1 MGCCGST
8 TKLQVEIPY
17 EKVEKYNK
25 IKLEL
30 DQFLS
35 SNESKEKTSR
45 KKILDLII
53 KTSNEISEYELEL
66 KKLKKNKENNA
77 NITDELLQGID
88 QDIKT
93 LKSHHTSLYN
103 LLKECDYI
111 ETNEQ
116 QEIIN
121 EKYTLPNNNEIIMR
135 NKNEMNLNL
144 NENSSIMLNSERNS
158 KKEYVYFK
166 KYIRRNKKG
175 ILNNNNNNN
184 NNARINFMNNYE
196 NDNDKKTEQICTSE
210 NNLLDSDKERLNLI
224 FELDN
229 GKKVILHAAREE
241 KFINVIKKLG
251 EKEEGYDNLSN
262 LLFLDEEKDISEKI
276 QNGENVQDFG
286 LTDFHLIQV
295 KFRNKI
301 NQL

>member
-66 KKLKKNKENNA
+66 KKLKKNKENNG

-166 KYIRRNKKG
+166 K
-175 ILNNNNNNN
+175 
-184 NNARINFMNNYE
+184 
-196 NDNDKKTEQICTSE
+196 T
-210 NNLLDSDKERLNLI
+210 NL
-224 FELDN
+224 
-229 GKKVILHAAREE
+229 H
-241 KFINVIKKLG
+241 
-251 EKEEGYDNLSN
+251 
-262 LLFLDEEKDISEKI
+262 
-276 QNGENVQDFG
+276 
-286 LTDFHLIQV
+286 
-295 KFRNKI
+295 
-301 NQL
+301 

>member
-1 MGCCGST
+1 MGCCGSK

-17 EKVEKYNK
+17 DKIEKYNK
-25 IKLEL
+25 IKVEL

-35 SNESKEKTSR
+35 NNESKEKMDR
-45 KKILDLII
+45 NKILDLII
-53 KTSNEISEYELEL
+53 KTSNEISEYEQEL

-77 NITDELLQGID
+77 NITDELIKGID

-111 ETNEQ
+111 ESNEQ

-121 EKYTLPNNNEIIMR
+121 EKYTLPNNNEILMN
-135 NKNEMNLNL
+135 NKNEMNSHLND
-144 NENSSIMLNSERNS
+144 NSNLMLNSERNS
-158 KKEYVYFK
+158 KKEYIYFK
-166 KYIRRNKKG
+166 KCIRRNKKG
-175 ILNNNNNNN
+175 ILNKNNH
-184 NNARINFMNNYE
+184 NAQINFMNNYE
-196 NDNDKKTEQICTSE
+196 IDNDKKTEQICTSE
-210 NNLLDSDKERLNLI
+210 NILLDSDKERLNLI

-229 GKKVILHAAREE
+229 GKKVIIHAAKEE
-241 KFINVIKKLG
+241 KFKNVIKKLR
-251 EKEEGYDNLSN
+251 EKEEGYDNLSD
-262 LLFLDEEKDISEKI
+262 LQFFDEEKDISEKI
-276 QNGENVQDFG
+276 ENGENVENFG

>member
-1 MGCCGST
+1 MGCCGSK

-17 EKVEKYNK
+17 DKIEKYNK
-25 IKLEL
+25 IKVEL

-35 SNESKEKTSR
+35 NNEPKEKMDR
-45 KKILDLII
+45 NKILDLII
-53 KTSNEISEYELEL
+53 KTSNEISEYEQEL

-77 NITDELLQGID
+77 NITDELIKGID

-111 ETNEQ
+111 ESNEQ

-121 EKYTLPNNNEIIMR
+121 EKYTLPNNNEILMH
-135 NKNEMNLNL
+135 NKNEMNSNL
-144 NENSSIMLNSERNS
+144 NDNSNLMLNSERNS
-158 KKEYVYFK
+158 KKEYIYFK
-166 KYIRRNKKG
+166 KCIRRNKKG
-175 ILNNNNNNN
+175 ILNKNNH
-184 NNARINFMNNYE
+184 NAQINFMNNYE
-196 NDNDKKTEQICTSE
+196 IDNDKKTEQICTSE
-210 NNLLDSDKERLNLI
+210 NILLDSDKERLNLI

-229 GKKVILHAAREE
+229 GKKVIIHAAKEE
-241 KFINVIKKLG
+241 KFKNVIKKLR
-251 EKEEGYDNLSN
+251 EKEEGYDNLSD
-262 LLFLDEEKDISEKI
+262 LQFFDEEKDISEKI
-276 QNGENVQDFG
+276 ENGENVENFG

>member
-1 MGCCGST
+1 MGCCGSK

-17 EKVEKYNK
+17 DKIEKYNK
-25 IKLEL
+25 IKVEL

-35 SNESKEKTSR
+35 NNESKEKMNR
-45 KKILDLII
+45 NKILDLII
-53 KTSNEISEYELEL
+53 KTSNEISEYEQEL

-77 NITDELLQGID
+77 NITDELIKGID

-111 ETNEQ
+111 ESNEQ

-121 EKYTLPNNNEIIMR
+121 EKYTLPNNNEILMN
-135 NKNEMNLNL
+135 NKNEMNSNL
-144 NENSSIMLNSERNS
+144 NDNSNLMLNSERNS
-158 KKEYVYFK
+158 KKENIYFK
-166 KYIRRNKKG
+166 KCIRRNKKG
-175 ILNNNNNNN
+175 ILNKNNH
-184 NNARINFMNNYE
+184 NAQINFMNNYE
-196 NDNDKKTEQICTSE
+196 IDNDKKTEQICTSE
-210 NNLLDSDKERLNLI
+210 NILLDSDKERLNLI

-229 GKKVILHAAREE
+229 GKKVIIHAAKEE
-241 KFINVIKKLG
+241 KFKNVIKKLR
-251 EKEEGYDNLSN
+251 EKEEGYDNLSD
-262 LLFLDEEKDISEKI
+262 LQFFDEEKDISEKI
-276 QNGENVQDFG
+276 ENGENVENFG

>member
-1 MGCCGST
+1 MGCCGSN

-25 IKLEL
+25 IKNELE
-30 DQFLS
+30 QFLS
-35 SNESKEKTSR
+35 SNESKEKKNR

-53 KTSNEISEYELEL
+53 KTSNEISEYEQEL
-66 KKLKKNKENNA
+66 KKLKINKAKNADINDA
-77 NITDELLQGID
+77 LLEGID
-88 QDIKT
+88 QDIKI

-103 LLKECDYI
+103 ILKDCDYI

-121 EKYTLPNNNEIIMR
+121 EKYTLPNNNEILM
-135 NKNEMNLNL
+135 KNQNETNLIL
-144 NENSSIMLNSERNS
+144 NDNSSLIPNSERNS
-158 KKEYVYFK
+158 KKEYIYFK

-175 ILNNNNNNN
+175 ILNKNKN
-184 NNARINFMNNYE
+184 NNAQINFMNNYI

-229 GKKVILHAAREE
+229 GKKVILHAAKVE

-251 EKEEGYDNLSN
+251 EKEDGYDNLSD
-262 LLFLDEEKDISEKI
+262 LQFFDEEKDISEKI
-276 QNGENVQDFG
+276 ENGENVENFG

>member
-1 MGCCGST
+1 MGCCGSK

-17 EKVEKYNK
+17 DKIEKYNK
-25 IKLEL
+25 IKVEL

-35 SNESKEKTSR
+35 NNESKEKMNR
-45 KKILDLII
+45 NKILDLII
-53 KTSNEISEYELEL
+53 KTSNEISEYEQEL

-77 NITDELLQGID
+77 NITDELIKGID

-103 LLKECDYI
+103 LLKECDYL
-111 ETNEQ
+111 ESNEQ

-121 EKYTLPNNNEIIMR
+121 EKYTLPNNNEILMN
-135 NKNEMNLNL
+135 NKNEMNSNL
-144 NENSSIMLNSERNS
+144 NDNSNLMLNSERNS
-158 KKEYVYFK
+158 KKEYIYFK
-166 KYIRRNKKG
+166 KCIRRNKKG
-175 ILNNNNNNN
+175 ILNKNNH
-184 NNARINFMNNYE
+184 NAQINFMNNYE
-196 NDNDKKTEQICTSE
+196 IDNDKKTEQICTSE
-210 NNLLDSDKERLNLI
+210 NILLDSDKERLNLI

-229 GKKVILHAAREE
+229 GKKVIIHAAKEE
-241 KFINVIKKLG
+241 KFKNVIKKLR
-251 EKEEGYDNLSN
+251 EKEEGYDNL
-262 LLFLDEEKDISEKI
+262 LDLQFFDEEKDITEKI
-276 QNGENVQDFG
+276 ENGENVENFG

>member
-1 MGCCGST
+1 MGCCGSK

-17 EKVEKYNK
+17 DKIEKYNK
-25 IKLEL
+25 IKVEL

-35 SNESKEKTSR
+35 NNESKEKMNR
-45 KKILDLII
+45 NKILDLII
-53 KTSNEISEYELEL
+53 KTSNEISEYEQEL

-77 NITDELLQGID
+77 NITDELIKGID

-111 ETNEQ
+111 ESNEQ

-121 EKYTLPNNNEIIMR
+121 EKYTLPNNNEILMN
-135 NKNEMNLNL
+135 NKNEMNSNL
-144 NENSSIMLNSERNS
+144 NENSNLMLNSEKNS
-158 KKEYVYFK
+158 KKEYIYFK
-166 KYIRRNKKG
+166 KCIRRNKKG
-175 ILNNNNNNN
+175 ILNKNNH
-184 NNARINFMNNYE
+184 NAQINFMNNYE
-196 NDNDKKTEQICTSE
+196 IDNDKKTEQICTSE
-210 NNLLDSDKERLNLI
+210 NILLDSDKERLNLI

-229 GKKVILHAAREE
+229 GKKVIIHAAKEE
-241 KFINVIKKLG
+241 KFKNVIKKLR
-251 EKEEGYDNLSN
+251 EKEEGYDNLSD
-262 LLFLDEEKDISEKI
+262 LQFFDEEKDISEKI
-276 QNGENVQDFG
+276 ENGENVENFG

>member
-1 MGCCGST
+1 MGCCGSK

-17 EKVEKYNK
+17 DKIEKYNK
-25 IKLEL
+25 IKVEL

-35 SNESKEKTSR
+35 NNEPKEKMDR
-45 KKILDLII
+45 NKILDLII
-53 KTSNEISEYELEL
+53 KTSNEISEYEQEL

-77 NITDELLQGID
+77 NITDELIKGID

-111 ETNEQ
+111 ESNEQ

-121 EKYTLPNNNEIIMR
+121 EKYTLPNNNEILMH
-135 NKNEMNLNL
+135 NKNEMNSNL
-144 NENSSIMLNSERNS
+144 NENSNLMLNSERNS
-158 KKEYVYFK
+158 KKEYIYFK
-166 KYIRRNKKG
+166 KCIRRNKKG
-175 ILNNNNNNN
+175 ILNKNNH
-184 NNARINFMNNYE
+184 NAQINFMNNYE
-196 NDNDKKTEQICTSE
+196 IDNDKKTEQICTSE
-210 NNLLDSDKERLNLI
+210 NILLDSDKERLNLI

-229 GKKVILHAAREE
+229 GKKVIIHAAKEE
-241 KFINVIKKLG
+241 KFKNVIKKLR
-251 EKEEGYDNLSN
+251 EKEEGYDNLSD
-262 LLFLDEEKDISEKI
+262 LQFFDEEKDISEKI
-276 QNGENVQDFG
+276 ENGENVENFG

>member
-1 MGCCGST
+1 MGCCGSK

-17 EKVEKYNK
+17 DKIEKYNK
-25 IKLEL
+25 IKVEL

-35 SNESKEKTSR
+35 NNESKEKMNR
-45 KKILDLII
+45 NKILDLII
-53 KTSNEISEYELEL
+53 KTSNEISEYEQEL

-77 NITDELLQGID
+77 NITDELIKGID

-111 ETNEQ
+111 ESNEQ

-121 EKYTLPNNNEIIMR
+121 EKYTLPNNNEILMN
-135 NKNEMNLNL
+135 NKNEMNSNL
-144 NENSSIMLNSERNS
+144 NDNSNLMLNSERNS
-158 KKEYVYFK
+158 KKEYIYFK
-166 KYIRRNKKG
+166 KCIRRNKKG
-175 ILNNNNNNN
+175 ILNKNNH
-184 NNARINFMNNYE
+184 NAQINFMNNYE

-210 NNLLDSDKERLNLI
+210 NILLDSDKERLNLI

-229 GKKVILHAAREE
+229 GKKVIIHAAKEE
-241 KFINVIKKLG
+241 KFKNVIKKLR
-251 EKEEGYDNLSN
+251 EKEEGYDNLSD
-262 LLFLDEEKDISEKI
+262 LQFFDEEKDISEKI
-276 QNGENVQDFG
+276 ENGENVENFG